1 MRRIKGIA
9 KAVVTIAGAISLS
22 SPLLAASANG
32 MVQKTP
38 LRSKD
43 RPGIVNQERICV
55 GSATGSSTDMNLQR
69 HEKG

>member
-9 KAVVTIAGAISLS
+9 RAVVTIAGAISLS

-32 MVQKTP
+32 MAQKTP

-43 RPGIVNQERICV
+43 RPGIVNQEQICP
-55 GSATGSSTDMNLQR
+55 GSATGTSTEMIRQT
-69 HEKG
+69 HEKR